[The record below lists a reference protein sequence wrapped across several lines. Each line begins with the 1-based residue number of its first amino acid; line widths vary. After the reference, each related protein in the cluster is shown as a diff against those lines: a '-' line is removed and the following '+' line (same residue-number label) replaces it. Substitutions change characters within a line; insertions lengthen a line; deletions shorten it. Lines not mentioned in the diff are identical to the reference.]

1 MPYAADV
8 VARRAGG
15 RMFEA
20 LGRFVVRRA
29 WWVIVGWLVAAVAVI
44 FTAPSLGDITSADQ
58 GSFLPE
64 SYESVQAIELAEKA
78 FPEQAMASAAVVVKR
93 ADGQPL
99 TPADE
104 AKVGQFAEALRARNI
119 DATSGYLTGPPAVA
133 EDRSV
138 QLVNVGLDAPT
149 PDDPVLLDAVR
160 DIRAAMGPELAGSG
174 LTAGVAGDVA
184 SFVDN
189 EDTFNRAFSVV
200 GISTFVLIIGLVL
213 AIFRSPIAALL
224 PILVIGVVYSVTTG
238 LVAAAGQAFDFTVSQ
253 DLQTILL
260 IVLFGIG
267 TDYILFLLFRYRE
280 RLRAGDDKRT
290 AMVVSVARVGD
301 VIASAAGAVIVA
313 FLVLLLA
320 SLGFFG
326 SLGPA
331 LAIAVGVMLVTSLT
345 LIPALVSRLGR
356 FVFWPSKSWQRQPKA
371 TVAHRLGMAIG
382 RRPAVVAAVSGAVL
396 VALAAGTLS
405 YKADYDFSAGFPQDT
420 ESARAAA
427 DLQRGFAAG
436 ALAPTEAYLTTT
448 DGSALN
454 DTQVS
459 AFAAAAAKAPGVGQ
473 AQPPERGSDPSVAR
487 VNLLLS
493 QNPVSNEAITLVRE
507 DLRDA
512 LHSAAPEGTKAVVG
526 GTTAIFADI
535 NSANNRDLSV
545 ILPAAAGL
553 IALIL
558 ALLLRSLVAPIYLV
572 VAVLLNFAATL
583 GATVYVFQGLQDQPG
598 VTFQLPII
606 LYLFVV
612 AIGTDYNILM
622 IARLREEARE
632 GKEPRDAAAIGV
644 EHAGPTV
651 AAAGLILAGTFA
663 VLMLAPISFLQQM
676 GFAVAIGIVL
686 SAFVMSMF
694 FVPALTALI
703 GHGAW
708 WPGHG
713 DRRPAGASPIEAGPA
728 GVTSPVGVPSS

>member
-1 MPYAADV
+1 
-8 VARRAGG
+8 
-15 RMFEA
+15 MFER
-20 LGRFVVRRA
+20 LGRFVVGKA
-29 WWVIVGWLVAAVAVI
+29 WWVIGGWVVAAIAI
-44 FTAPSLGDITSADQ
+44 IAASPSLSDITSADQ
-58 GSFLPE
+58 ESFLPR
-64 SYESVQAIELAEKA
+64 SYESVQATELAAKS
-78 FPEQAMASAAVVVKR
+78 FPQAATATATVVVKR
-93 ADGQPL
+93 SDGKPL

-104 AKVGQFAEALRARNI
+104 ARVGQLATALKARNI
-119 DATSGYLTGPPAVA
+119 PQTSGYLTGPQAVA
-133 EDRSV
+133 PDKSV
-138 QLVNVGLDAPT
+138 QVVTVGLDADS
-149 PDDPVLLDAVR
+149 PDDPRLLDAVR
-160 DIRAAMGPELAGSG
+160 DLRAALGPDLSGSG

-189 EDTFNRAFSVV
+189 EDTFNEAFAVV
-200 GISTFVLIIGLVL
+200 GVATIVLIIGLIL
-213 AIFRSPIAALL
+213 IIFRSPIAALL
-224 PILVIGVVYSVTTG
+224 PVVVISVVMSVTTG
-238 LVAAAGQAFDFTVSQ
+238 LVAAAGKAFDLNVSQ

-290 AMVVSVARVGD
+290 AMVVSVQRVGE
-301 VIASAAGAVIVA
+301 VITSAAGAVIVA

-345 LIPALVSRLGR
+345 LIPALVSLLGR
-356 FVFWPSKSWQRQPKA
+356 WVFWPSKAWQRPPKA
-371 TVAHRLGMAIG
+371 TLSRRLGAVVG
-382 RRPAVVAAVSGAVL
+382 RRPAIVAAASGALL
-396 VALAAGTLS
+396 VALAAGVLG
-405 YKADYDFSAGFPQDT
+405 YKADYDFGAGFPQDT
-420 ESARAAA
+420 ESARAAQ

-436 ALAPTEAYLTTT
+436 ALAPTEVYLTTGNGT
-448 DGSALN
+448 PLTEQQVN
-454 DTQVS
+454 D
-459 AFAAAAAKAPGVGQ
+459 FAAASARAPGVGQ
-473 AQPPERGSDPSVAR
+473 AQPPERSATDPSVVR
-487 VNLLLS
+487 ISLLLNE
-493 QNPVSNEAITLVRE
+493 NPMSNEAITLVRD
-507 DLRDA
+507 DLRKA
-512 LHSAAPEGTKAVVG
+512 VHEAAPPGTRALVG

-545 ILPAAAGL
+545 ILPVAALL
-553 IALIL
+553 IAIIL
-558 ALLLRSLVAPIYLV
+558 ALLLRSLVAPVYLV
-572 VAVLLNFAATL
+572 IAVLLNFAATL
-583 GATVYVFQGLQDQPG
+583 GATVYVFQGLQGNPG

-632 GKEPRDAAAIGV
+632 GHEPHQAAAIGV

-651 AAAGLILAGTFA
+651 AAAGLILAGTFG

-694 FVPALTALI
+694 FVPALTGLI
-703 GHGAW
+703 GHKAW

-713 DRRPAGASPIEAGPA
+713 DERRNGGGGGRHAAPESADA
-728 GVTSPVGVPSS
+728 TPV

>member
-1 MPYAADV
+1 
-8 VARRAGG
+8 
-15 RMFEA
+15 MFA
-20 LGRFVVRRA
+20 WLGRFAVRRA
-29 WWVIVGWLVAAVAVI
+29 WWVIGGWIAAAIAIIAVS
-44 FTAPSLGDITSADQ
+44 PSLSDITSADQ
-58 GSFLPE
+58 GSFLPR
-64 SYESVQAIELAEKA
+64 SYESVQALELAERA
-78 FPEQAMASAAVVVKR
+78 FPQQATATAIIVVKR

-104 AKVGQFAEALRARNI
+104 TAVGQLAQTLQGKNIAR
-119 DATSGYLTGPPAVA
+119 TSGYLTGPPAVA
-133 EDRSV
+133 PDRSI
-138 QLVNVGLDAPT
+138 QLINVGLESVA
-149 PDDPVLLDAVR
+149 PDDPALLDAVR
-160 DIRAAMGPELAGSG
+160 QIRVQLGAALSG
-174 LTAGVAGDVA
+174 TALTAGVAGDVA

-189 EDTFNRAFSVV
+189 EDTFTNAFAIV
-200 GISTFVLIIGLVL
+200 GTATIALIIGLVL
-213 AIFRSPIAALL
+213 LIFRSPIAALL
-224 PILVIGVVYSVTTG
+224 PIMVIGVVLQVTTS
-238 LVAAAGQAFDFTVSQ
+238 LVAAMGKAFDLNVSQ

-290 AMVVSVARVGD
+290 AMVVSVTRVGE

-331 LAIAVGVMLVTSLT
+331 LAIAVGVMLITSLT
-345 LIPALVSRLGR
+345 LVPALVSLLGR
-356 FVFWPSKSWQRQPKA
+356 YVFWPSKSWQRQPDA
-371 TVAHRLGMAIG
+371 TVSRRLGTAIG
-382 RRPAVVAAVSGAVL
+382 RRPALVAAVSGGLL
-396 VALAAGTLS
+396 VMLAAGCLW

-436 ALAPTEAYLTTT
+436 ALAPTEAYLVNESGAALT
-448 DGSALN
+448 DEQL
-454 DTQVS
+454 Q
-459 AFAAAAAKAPGVGQ
+459 AFAAAAATAPGVGQ
-473 AQPPERGSDPSVAR
+473 AQPPERGADPDVAR
-487 VNLLLS
+487 INLLLTE
-493 QNPVSNEAITLVRE
+493 NPVSNEAITLVRE

-512 LHSAAPEGTKAVVG
+512 LHAAAPPGTRAVVG

-545 ILPAAAGL
+545 ILPTAALL
-553 IALIL
+553 IGLIL
-558 ALLLRSLVAPIYLV
+558 ALLLRSMVAPIYLV
-572 VAVLLNFAATL
+572 IAVLLNFAATL
-583 GATVYVFQGLQDQPG
+583 GATVYVFQGLRDQPG

-632 GKEPRDAAAIGV
+632 GREPRDAAAIGV

-676 GFAVAIGIVL
+676 GFAVALGIVL

-703 GHGAW
+703 GHTAW

-713 DRRPAGASPIEAGPA
+713 DQPTEAVHPAPVSTIAGPPA
-728 GVTSPVGVPSS
+728 A

>member
-1 MPYAADV
+1 
-8 VARRAGG
+8 
-15 RMFEA
+15 MFER
-20 LGRFVVRRA
+20 LGRFVVGKA
-29 WWVIVGWLVAAVAVI
+29 WWVIAGWVLAAIAI
-44 FTAPSLGDITSADQ
+44 IATTPSLSDITSADQ
-58 GSFLPE
+58 ESFLPH
-64 SYESVQAIELAEKA
+64 SYESVQATELGMKA
-78 FPEQAMASAAVVVKR
+78 FPQQATATATIVVKR
-93 ADGQPL
+93 ADGKPL

-104 AKVGQFAEALRARNI
+104 ARVGQFAQALKARNI
-119 DATSGYLTGPPAVA
+119 RATSGYQTGPPAVA
-133 EDRSV
+133 PDKSV
-138 QLVNVGLDAPT
+138 QVVSVGLDATNPN
-149 PDDPVLLDAVR
+149 DPALLDSVR
-160 DIRAAMGPELAGSG
+160 DLRSAIGPDLAGSG

-189 EDTFNRAFSVV
+189 EDTFNKAFAVV
-200 GISTFVLIIGLVL
+200 GVATIILIIGLIL
-213 AIFRSPIAALL
+213 IIFRSPIAALL
-224 PILVIGVVYSVTTG
+224 PVVVVSVVLTITTG
-238 LVAAAGQAFDFTVSQ
+238 LVAAAGKAFDLNVSQ

-290 AMVVSVARVGD
+290 AMVVSVQRVGE
-301 VIASAAGAVIVA
+301 VITSAAGAVIVA

-331 LAIAVGVMLVTSLT
+331 LAIAVAVMLITSLT
-345 LIPALVSRLGR
+345 LIPAVVSLLGR
-356 FVFWPSKSWQRQPKA
+356 YVFWPSKAWQRTPKA
-371 TVAHRLGMAIG
+371 TLSRRLGAAVG
-382 RRPAVVAAVSGAVL
+382 RRPALVAAASGALL
-396 VALAAGTLS
+396 VALAAGVLS

-420 ESARAAA
+420 ESAKAAK

-436 ALAPTEAYLTTT
+436 ALAPTEVYLTTGNGTPLTEQQVT
-448 DGSALN
+448 D
-454 DTQVS
+454 
-459 AFAAAAAKAPGVGQ
+459 FAAAAAKAPGV
-473 AQPPERGSDPSVAR
+473 ARVQPPERASDPSVAR
-487 VNLLLS
+487 VNLLLNE
-493 QNPVSNEAITLVRE
+493 NPVSNEAITLVRD

-512 LHSAAPEGTKAVVG
+512 VHEAAPPGTKALVG

-545 ILPAAAGL
+545 ILPVAAGL

-572 VAVLLNFAATL
+572 IAVLLNFAATL
-583 GATVYVFQGLQDQPG
+583 GATVYLFQGLQDKPG

-632 GKEPRDAAAIGV
+632 GNEPHQAAAIGV

-651 AAAGLILAGTFA
+651 AAAGLILAGTFG

-703 GHGAW
+703 GHKAW

-713 DRRPAGASPIEAGPA
+713 DERRVSGPQA
-728 GVTSPVGVPSS
+728 PPEPVSVAEV

>member
-1 MPYAADV
+1 
-8 VARRAGG
+8 
-15 RMFEA
+15 MFER

-29 WWVIVGWLVAAVAVI
+29 WWVILGWLVAAAAVI
-44 FTAPSLGDITSADQ
+44 VTSPSLGDITSADQ
-58 GSFLPE
+58 GSFLPR
-64 SYESVQAIELAEKA
+64 SYESVQAIEIAERS
-78 FPEQAMASAAVVVKR
+78 FPQQATATATIVAKR

-104 AKVGQFAEALRARNI
+104 AKVGQLAQGLQAKKI
-119 DATSGYLTGPPAVA
+119 PHTSGYLTGPQAVA
-133 EDRSV
+133 PDKSV
-138 QLVNVGLDAPT
+138 QVVNVGLDAPT
-149 PDDPVLLDAVR
+149 PDDPALLDAVR
-160 DIRAAMGPELAGSG
+160 DLRAAIGPELAGSG

-189 EDTFNRAFSVV
+189 EDTFNSAFSVV
-200 GISTFVLIIGLVL
+200 GIATIILIIGLILV
-213 AIFRSPIAALL
+213 IFRSPIAALL
-224 PILVIGVVYSVTTG
+224 PIVVIGVVYAVTTG
-238 LVAAAGQAFDFTVSQ
+238 LVAAVGKAFDLNVSQ

-290 AMVVSVARVGD
+290 AMVVSVERVGE

-331 LAIAVGVMLVTSLT
+331 LAIAVGVMLITSLT

-356 FVFWPSKSWQRQPKA
+356 FVFWPSKSWQRQPQA
-371 TVAHRLGMAIG
+371 TVMHRLGVAIG
-382 RRPAVVAAVSGAVL
+382 RRPAVVAAVSGALL
-396 VALAAGTLS
+396 VALAAGTLA
-405 YKADYDFSAGFPQDT
+405 YKADYDFTAGFPQDT
-420 ESARAAA
+420 ESAKAAA
-427 DLQRGFAAG
+427 DIQRAFAAG
-436 ALAPTEAYLTTT
+436 ALAPTEVYLTT
-448 DGSALN
+448 DNGSPLA
-454 DTQVS
+454 DQQVS
-459 AFAAAAAKAPGVGQ
+459 DFAAAAASAPGVGQ
-473 AQPPERGSDPSVAR
+473 TQPPQRGSDASVAR
-487 VNLLLS
+487 INLLLDE
-493 QNPVSNEAITLVRE
+493 NPVSNEAITLVRD

-512 LHSAAPEGTKAVVG
+512 LHEAAPEGTRAVVG

-545 ILPAAAGL
+545 ILPVAAGL

-572 VAVLLNFAATL
+572 IAVLLNFAATL
-583 GATVYVFQGLQDQPG
+583 GATVYVFQGLQDKPG

-632 GKEPRDAAAIGV
+632 GKEPHDAAAIGV

-663 VLMLAPISFLQQM
+663 VLMIAPISFLQQM

-694 FVPALTALI
+694 LVPALTALI
-703 GHGAW
+703 GHRAW

-713 DRRPAGASPIEAGPA
+713 DQRPARGPHIEPGPA
-728 GVTSPVGVPSS
+728 GVARG

>member
-1 MPYAADV
+1 MIAGWVLAA
-8 VARRAGG
+8 
-15 RMFEA
+15 
-20 LGRFVVRRA
+20 
-29 WWVIVGWLVAAVAVI
+29 AAI
-44 FTAPSLGDITSADQ
+44 ILTTPSLSDITSADQ
-58 GSFLPE
+58 ESFLPR
-64 SYESVQAIELAEKA
+64 SYESVQATELGQKA
-78 FPEQAMASAAVVVKR
+78 FPQQATATAVIVVKR
-93 ADGQPL
+93 ADGQKL

-104 AKVGQFAEALRARNI
+104 AKVGQLAQELKAKNI
-119 DATSGYLTGPPAVA
+119 PHTSGYLTGPPAVA
-133 EDRSV
+133 PDKSV
-138 QLVNVGLDAPT
+138 QIINVGLDAPT
-149 PDDPVLLDAVR
+149 PDDPTLLDAVR
-160 DIRAAMGPELAGSG
+160 DLRADIGPELANSG
-174 LTAGVAGDVA
+174 LSAGVAGDVA

-189 EDTFNRAFSVV
+189 EDTFNNAFAVV
-200 GISTFVLIIGLVL
+200 GIATIILIIGLIL
-213 AIFRSPIAALL
+213 IIFRSPIAALL
-224 PILVIGVVYSVTTG
+224 PVVVVGVVLSITTG
-238 LVAAAGQAFDFTVSQ
+238 LVAAAGKAFDLSVSQ

-290 AMVVSVARVGD
+290 AMIVTVQRVGE
-301 VIASAAGAVIVA
+301 VITSAAGAVIVA

-345 LIPALVSRLGR
+345 LVPAVVSLLGR
-356 FVFWPSKSWQRQPKA
+356 YVFWPSKAWQRTPKA
-371 TVAHRLGMAIG
+371 TLSHRLGTTVG
-382 RRPAVVAAVSGAVL
+382 RRPALVAAISGVIL
-396 VALAAGTLS
+396 VALAAGVLS

-420 ESARAAA
+420 ESAKAAQ

-436 ALAPTEAYLTTT
+436 ALAPTEVYLTTT
-448 DGSALN
+448 NRSPLTEQQVN
-454 DTQVS
+454 D
-459 AFAAAAAKAPGVGQ
+459 FAAAVAKAPGVGQ
-473 AQPPERGSDPSVAR
+473 AQPPERSTDPSVAR
-487 VNLLLS
+487 VNLLLNE
-493 QNPVSNEAITLVRE
+493 NPVSNKAITLVRE
-507 DLRDA
+507 DLRGA
-512 LHSAAPEGTKAVVG
+512 VHTAAPPGTRALVG

-545 ILPAAAGL
+545 ILPVAAGL

-572 VAVLLNFAATL
+572 IAVLLNFAATL
-583 GATVYVFQGLQDQPG
+583 GATVYLFQGLQGEPG

-632 GKEPRDAAAIGV
+632 GNEPHEAAAIGV
-644 EHAGPTV
+644 QHAGPTV

-663 VLMLAPISFLQQM
+663 VLLLAPISFLQQM

-703 GHGAW
+703 GHKAW

-713 DRRPAGASPIEAGPA
+713 DERPNSGRHARAVDQPG
-728 GVTSPVGVPSS
+728 

>member
-1 MPYAADV
+1 MF
-8 VARRAGG
+8 G
-15 RMFEA
+15 R
-20 LGRFVVRRA
+20 LGAFVVRRA
-29 WWVIVGWLVAAVAVI
+29 WWVIAGWLLTGIAIIA
-44 FTAPSLGDITSADQ
+44 TSPSLSDITSADQ
-58 GSFLPE
+58 GSFLPH
-64 SYESVQAIELAEKA
+64 SYESVQAMELGERA
-78 FPEQAMASAAVVVKR
+78 FPQPARAIATIVVKR

-99 TPADE
+99 TQADE
-104 AKVGQFAEALRARNI
+104 GRVAQFAQALQAKNI
-119 DATSGYLTGPPAVA
+119 PHTSGYLTGPQAVA
-133 EDRSV
+133 PDKSV

-149 PDDPVLLDAVR
+149 PDDPALLTAVR
-160 DIRAAMGPELAGSG
+160 DLRTASGPELAGSG
-174 LTAGVAGDVA
+174 LTSGVAGDVA

-189 EDTFNRAFSVV
+189 EDTFNNAFRIV
-200 GISTFVLIIGLVL
+200 GIATFILIIGLVL
-213 AIFRSPIAALL
+213 VIFRSPIAALL
-224 PILVIGVVYSVTTG
+224 PILVIGVVYRVTTG
-238 LVAAAGQAFDFTVSQ
+238 LVAAAGKAFDLNVSQ
-253 DLQTILL
+253 DLQTVLL

-290 AMVVSVARVGD
+290 AMVISVERVGE

-356 FVFWPSKSWQRQPKA
+356 FVFWPSKAWQRQPKA
-371 TVAHRLGMAIG
+371 TLMHRLGLAIG
-382 RRPAVVAAVSGAVL
+382 RRPTLVAAVSGALL
-396 VALAAGTLS
+396 VALAAGTLA

-420 ESARAAA
+420 ESAKAAH
-427 DLQRGFAAG
+427 DLQRAFAAG
-436 ALAPTEAYLTTT
+436 ALAPTEVYLTTQN
-448 DGSALN
+448 GSAL
-454 DTQVS
+454 TEQQVS
-459 AFAAAAAKAPGVGQ
+459 DFAAAAARAPGVGQ
-473 AQPPERGSDPSVAR
+473 AQPPQRGTDPSVVR
-487 VNLLLS
+487 INLLLS
-493 QNPVSNEAITLVRE
+493 ENPVSNEAITLVRD
-507 DLRDA
+507 DLRKTVHA
-512 LHSAAPEGTKAVVG
+512 AAPEGTRALIG

-545 ILPAAAGL
+545 ILPVAAAL

-558 ALLLRSLVAPIYLV
+558 ALLLRSLIAPIYLV
-572 VAVLLNFAATL
+572 IAVLLNFAATL
-583 GATVYVFQGLQDQPG
+583 GATVYLFQGLQNKPG

-632 GKEPRDAAAIGV
+632 GKEPREAAAVGV

-651 AAAGLILAGTFA
+651 AAAGLILAGTFG
-663 VLMLAPISFLQQM
+663 VLILAPISFLQQM

-694 FVPALTALI
+694 LVPALTALM
-703 GHGAW
+703 GHRAW

-713 DRRPAGASPIEAGPA
+713 DQRPAGQSPISPGP
-728 GVTSPVGVPSS
+728 

>member
-1 MPYAADV
+1 
-8 VARRAGG
+8 
-15 RMFEA
+15 MFER

-29 WWVIVGWLVAAVAVI
+29 WWVIGGWLLAAVAIIVA
-44 FTAPSLGDITSADQ
+44 TPSLSDITSADQ
-58 GSFLPE
+58 ESFLPH
-64 SYESVQAIELAEKA
+64 SYESVQATELGKKA
-78 FPEQAMASAAVVVKR
+78 FPQQVAATAAIVVKR

-104 AKVGQFAEALRARNI
+104 AKVGQLAQTLQGKNI
-119 DATSGYLTGPPAVA
+119 AHTSGYLTGPQAVA
-133 EDRSV
+133 PDKSV
-138 QLVNVGLDAPT
+138 QLVNVGLVAT
-149 PDDPVLLDAVR
+149 APDDPALLDAVR
-160 DIRAAMGPELAGSG
+160 ELRAAIGPALAGSG
-174 LTAGVAGDVA
+174 LAAGVGGDVA

-189 EDTFNRAFSVV
+189 EDTFTDAFAIV
-200 GISTFVLIIGLVL
+200 GVATFVLIIGLIL
-213 AIFRSPIAALL
+213 IIFRSPIAALL
-224 PILVIGVVYSVTTG
+224 PIAVISVVLSVTTG
-238 LVAAAGQAFDFTVSQ
+238 LVAAAGKAFDLNVSQ

-290 AMVVSVARVGD
+290 AMIVSVQRVGE
-301 VIASAAGAVIVA
+301 VITSAAAAVIVA

-331 LAIAVGVMLVTSLT
+331 LAIAVAVMLITSLT
-345 LIPALVSRLGR
+345 LIPAVVSLLGR
-356 FVFWPSKSWQRQPKA
+356 YVFWPSKAWQRTPKG
-371 TVAHRLGMAIG
+371 TMSRRLGTVIG
-382 RRPAVVAAVSGAVL
+382 RRPALVALGSGALL
-396 VALAAGTLS
+396 VALAAGVLG
-405 YKADYDFSAGFPQDT
+405 YKADYDFSSGFPQDT
-420 ESARAAA
+420 ESAKAAA

-436 ALAPTEAYLTTT
+436 ALAPTEVYLTTGNGSPLT
-448 DGSALN
+448 DQQVN
-454 DTQVS
+454 D
-459 AFAAAAAKAPGVGQ
+459 FAAAAAGAPGVGRV
-473 AQPPERGSDPSVAR
+473 QPAERGSDPSVAR
-487 VNLLLS
+487 INLLLNE
-493 QNPVSNEAITLVRE
+493 NPVSNEAITLVRG

-512 LHSAAPEGTKAVVG
+512 LHAAAPDGTRALVG

-545 ILPAAAGL
+545 ILPVAAGL

-583 GATVYVFQGLQDQPG
+583 GATVYLFQGLQDKPG

-632 GKEPRDAAAIGV
+632 GNEPHEAAAIGV

-703 GHGAW
+703 GHAAW

-713 DRRPAGASPIEAGPA
+713 DRRRNGGRHAEPEPEAVA
-728 GVTSPVGVPSS
+728 QA

>member
-1 MPYAADV
+1 
-8 VARRAGG
+8 
-15 RMFEA
+15 MFER
-20 LGRFVVRRA
+20 LGKFVVRRA
-29 WWVIVGWLVAAVAVI
+29 WWVIAGWVVAAAAI
-44 FTAPSLGDITSADQ
+44 ILTTPSLSDITSADQ
-58 GSFLPE
+58 ESFLPR
-64 SYESVQAIELAEKA
+64 SYESVQATELGQKA
-78 FPEQAMASAAVVVKR
+78 FPQQATATAVIVVKR
-93 ADGQPL
+93 ADGQKL

-104 AKVGQFAEALRARNI
+104 STVGKLAQALKAKNI
-119 DATSGYLTGPPAVA
+119 PHTSGYQTGPPAVA
-133 EDRSV
+133 PDRSV
-138 QLVNVGLDAPT
+138 QIVNVGLDAPT
-149 PDDPVLLDAVR
+149 PDDPTLLDAVR
-160 DIRAAMGPELAGSG
+160 DLRADIGPELANSG

-189 EDTFNRAFSVV
+189 EDTFNNAFAVV
-200 GISTFVLIIGLVL
+200 GIATIILIIGLIL
-213 AIFRSPIAALL
+213 IIFRSPIAALL
-224 PILVIGVVYSVTTG
+224 PVVVVGVVLSITTG
-238 LVAAAGQAFDFTVSQ
+238 LVAAAGKAFDLSVSQ

-290 AMVVSVARVGD
+290 AMIVTVQRVGE
-301 VIASAAGAVIVA
+301 VITSAAGAVIVA

-345 LIPALVSRLGR
+345 LVPAVVSLLGR
-356 FVFWPSKSWQRQPKA
+356 YVFWPSKAWQRTPKA
-371 TVAHRLGMAIG
+371 TISHRLGSIVG
-382 RRPAVVAAVSGAVL
+382 RRPALVAALSGIIL
-396 VALAAGTLS
+396 VALAAGVLS

-420 ESARAAA
+420 ESAKAAQ

-436 ALAPTEAYLTTT
+436 ALAPTEVYLTTSN
-448 DGSALN
+448 GSQL
-454 DTQVS
+454 TEQQVNE
-459 AFAAAAAKAPGVGQ
+459 FAAAIAKAPGVGQ
-473 AQPPERGSDPSVAR
+473 AQPPERSTDPSVAR
-487 VNLLLS
+487 VNLLLNE
-493 QNPVSNEAITLVRE
+493 NPVSNEAITLVRE

-512 LHSAAPEGTKAVVG
+512 VHASAPPGTRALVG

-545 ILPAAAGL
+545 ILPVAAGL

-572 VAVLLNFAATL
+572 IVVLLNFAATL
-583 GATVYVFQGLQDQPG
+583 GATVYLFQGLQGEPG

-632 GKEPRDAAAIGV
+632 GNAPHEAAAIGV
-644 EHAGPTV
+644 QHAGPTV

-663 VLMLAPISFLQQM
+663 VLLLAPISFLQQM

-703 GHGAW
+703 GHKAW

-713 DRRPAGASPIEAGPA
+713 DERPAGGRHARA
-728 GVTSPVGVPSS
+728 VDQPS

>member
-1 MPYAADV
+1 
-8 VARRAGG
+8 
-15 RMFEA
+15 MFER

-29 WWVIVGWLVAAVAVI
+29 WWVIVGWLVAAAAVI
-44 FTAPSLGDITSADQ
+44 ITSPSLGDITSADQ
-58 GSFLPE
+58 GSFLPR
-64 SYESVQAIELAEKA
+64 SYESVQALEIAEKA
-78 FPEQAMASAAVVVKR
+78 FPQQATATATIVVKR
-93 ADGQPL
+93 SDGQPL
-99 TPADE
+99 TQADE
-104 AKVGQFAEALRARNI
+104 ARVGELAQGLQAKNI
-119 DATSGYLTGPPAVA
+119 PHTSGYLTGPQAVA
-133 EDRSV
+133 PDKSV
-138 QLVNVGLDAPT
+138 QVVNVGLDAPT
-149 PDDPVLLDAVR
+149 PDDPALLDAVR
-160 DIRAAMGPELAGSG
+160 DLRAETGPELAGSG
-174 LTAGVAGDVA
+174 LNAGVAGDVA

-200 GISTFVLIIGLVL
+200 GIATIILIIGLILV
-213 AIFRSPIAALL
+213 IFRSPIAALL
-224 PILVIGVVYSVTTG
+224 PIVVIGVVYAVTTG
-238 LVAAAGQAFDFTVSQ
+238 LVAAVGKAFDLNVSQ

-290 AMVVSVARVGD
+290 AMVVSVERVGE

-331 LAIAVGVMLVTSLT
+331 LAIAVGVMLITSLT

-356 FVFWPSKSWQRQPKA
+356 YVFWPSRSWQRQPRA
-371 TVAHRLGMAIG
+371 TLMHRLGVAIG
-382 RRPAVVAAVSGAVL
+382 RRPAVVAAVSGALL
-396 VALAAGTLS
+396 VALAAGTLA

-420 ESARAAA
+420 ESAKAAA
-427 DLQRGFAAG
+427 DLQRAFAAG
-436 ALAPTEAYLTTT
+436 ALAPTEVYLTTGNGSPLT
-448 DGSALN
+448 DQ
-454 DTQVS
+454 QVS
-459 AFAAAAAKAPGVGQ
+459 EFAAAAANAPGVGQ
-473 AQPPERGSDPSVAR
+473 AQPPQRGSDPTVAR
-487 VNLLLS
+487 INLLLDE
-493 QNPVSNEAITLVRE
+493 NPVSNEAITLVRD
-507 DLRDA
+507 DLRDN
-512 LHSAAPEGTKAVVG
+512 LHAAAPEGTRAVVG

-583 GATVYVFQGLQDQPG
+583 GATVYVFQGLQDNPG

-632 GKEPRDAAAIGV
+632 GREPHDAAAVGV

-663 VLMLAPISFLQQM
+663 VLMIAPISFLRQM
-676 GFAVAIGIVL
+676 GFAVAVGIVL

-694 FVPALTALI
+694 LVPALTALI
-703 GHGAW
+703 GHRAW

-713 DRRPAGASPIEAGPA
+713 DERPAGGSNVEPGPA
-728 GVTSPVGVPSS
+728 GVAKA

>member
-1 MPYAADV
+1 
-8 VARRAGG
+8 
-15 RMFEA
+15 MFER
-20 LGRFVVRRA
+20 LGRFVVGRA
-29 WWVIVGWLVAAVAVI
+29 WWVIAGWVLAAAAI
-44 FTAPSLGDITSADQ
+44 IATTPSLSDITSADQ
-58 GSFLPE
+58 ESFLPR
-64 SYESVQAIELAEKA
+64 SYESVQATELGQKA
-78 FPEQAMASAAVVVKR
+78 FPQQATATAVIVVKR
-93 ADGQPL
+93 ADGQKL

-104 AKVGQFAEALRARNI
+104 AKVGQLAQALKARNI
-119 DATSGYLTGPPAVA
+119 PHTSGYLTGPPAVA
-133 EDRSV
+133 PDKSV
-138 QLVNVGLDAPT
+138 QIINVGLDAPT
-149 PDDPVLLDAVR
+149 PDDPTLLDAVR
-160 DIRAAMGPELAGSG
+160 DLRADIGPELANSG
-174 LTAGVAGDVA
+174 LSAGVAGDVA

-189 EDTFNRAFSVV
+189 EDTFNNAFAVV
-200 GISTFVLIIGLVL
+200 GIATIILIIGLIL
-213 AIFRSPIAALL
+213 IIFRSPIAALL
-224 PILVIGVVYSVTTG
+224 PVVVVGVVLSITTG
-238 LVAAAGQAFDFTVSQ
+238 LVAAAGKAFDLSVSQ

-290 AMVVSVARVGD
+290 AMIVTVQRVGE
-301 VIASAAGAVIVA
+301 VITSAAGAVIVA

-345 LIPALVSRLGR
+345 LVPAVVSLLGR
-356 FVFWPSKSWQRQPKA
+356 YVFWPSKAWQRTPKA
-371 TVAHRLGMAIG
+371 TLSHRLGTTVG
-382 RRPAVVAAVSGAVL
+382 RRPALVAAISGVIL
-396 VALAAGTLS
+396 VALAAGVLS

-420 ESARAAA
+420 ESAKAAQ

-436 ALAPTEAYLTTT
+436 ALAPTEVYLTTT
-448 DGSALN
+448 NRSPLTEQQVN
-454 DTQVS
+454 D
-459 AFAAAAAKAPGVGQ
+459 FAAAVAKAPGVGQ
-473 AQPPERGSDPSVAR
+473 AQPPERSTDPSVAR
-487 VNLLLS
+487 VNLLLNE
-493 QNPVSNEAITLVRE
+493 NPVSNEAITLVRE
-507 DLRDA
+507 DLRGAVHASAPPGTRA
-512 LHSAAPEGTKAVVG
+512 LVG

-545 ILPAAAGL
+545 ILPVAAGL

-572 VAVLLNFAATL
+572 IAVLLNFAATL
-583 GATVYVFQGLQDQPG
+583 GATVYLFQGLQGEPG

-632 GKEPRDAAAIGV
+632 GSEPHEAAAIGV
-644 EHAGPTV
+644 QHAGPTV

-663 VLMLAPISFLQQM
+663 VLLLAPISFLQQM

-703 GHGAW
+703 GHKAW

-713 DRRPAGASPIEAGPA
+713 DERP
-728 GVTSPVGVPSS
+728 TSGRHARAVDQPG

>member
-1 MPYAADV
+1 MFG
-8 VARRAGG
+8 RLGG
-15 RMFEA
+15 
-20 LGRFVVRRA
+20 FVVRRA
-29 WWVIVGWLVAAVAVI
+29 WWVIVGWLLASVVIIVAS
-44 FTAPSLGDITSADQ
+44 PSLSDITSADQ
-58 GSFLPE
+58 GSFLPR
-64 SYESVQAIELAEKA
+64 SYESVQAIELAERA
-78 FPEQAMASAAVVVKR
+78 FPQQTTASAIIVVKR
-93 ADGQPL
+93 TDGQPL
-99 TPADE
+99 TAADE
-104 AKVGQFAEALRARNI
+104 ARVGQLVKSLQAKNI
-119 DATSGYLTGPPAVA
+119 ERTSGFLTGPQAVA
-133 EDRSV
+133 PDRSIQV
-138 QLVNVGLDAPT
+138 VTVGLDAVT
-149 PDDPVLLDAVR
+149 PDDPALLDAVR
-160 DIRAAMGPELAGSG
+160 ELRTALGQQLAGSG
-174 LTAGVAGDVA
+174 LTAGMAGDVA

-189 EDTFNRAFSVV
+189 QDTFTSAFTIV
-200 GISTFVLIIGLVL
+200 GLATIALIIGLIL
-213 AIFRSPIAALL
+213 LIFRSPIAALL
-224 PILVIGVVYSVTTG
+224 PVVVIAIVLQVTTS
-238 LVAAAGQAFDFTVSQ
+238 LVAAVGKLFDLNVSQ

-267 TDYILFLLFRYRE
+267 TDYILFLLFRFRE

-290 AMVVSVARVGD
+290 AMVVSVERVGE

-331 LAIAVGVMLVTSLT
+331 LAIAVAVMLVTSLT
-345 LIPALVSRLGR
+345 LIPSIVSLLGR

-371 TVAHRLGMAIG
+371 TLAHRLGAAIG
-382 RRPAVVAAVSGAVL
+382 RRPALVAAASGAL
-396 VALAAGTLS
+396 LAALAAGVLA

-427 DLQRGFAAG
+427 DVQRGFAAG
-436 ALAPTEAYLTTT
+436 ALAPTDAYLTTT
-448 DGSALN
+448 DGSPLTEQQISQFA
-454 DTQVS
+454 T
-459 AFAAAAAKAPGVGQ
+459 AAASAPGVAQ
-473 AQPPERGSDPSVAR
+473 AQPPQRGTDPSVAR
-487 VNLLLS
+487 ISLLLDR
-493 QNPVSNEAITLVRE
+493 NPVSNEAITLVRGE
-507 DLRDA
+507 LRDT
-512 LHSAAPEGTKAVVG
+512 LHAAAPPGTRGVVG

-545 ILPAAAGL
+545 ILPVAAVL

-572 VAVLLNFAATL
+572 IAVLLNFAATL
-583 GATVYVFQGLQDQPG
+583 GATVYVFQGLLNKPG

-632 GKEPRDAAAIGV
+632 GKEPREAAAIGV

-651 AAAGLILAGTFA
+651 AAAGVILAGTFG

-676 GFAVAIGIVL
+676 GFAVALGIVL

-694 FVPALTALI
+694 LVPALTALI
-703 GHGAW
+703 GHKAW

-713 DRRPAGASPIEAGPA
+713 DEPTAAARAEPERA
-728 GVTSPVGVPSS
+728 GVAKA

>member
-1 MPYAADV
+1 MF
-8 VARRAGG
+8 G
-15 RMFEA
+15 R
-20 LGRFVVRRA
+20 LGAFVVRRA
-29 WWVIVGWLVAAVAVI
+29 WWVIAGWLLASAVI
-44 FTAPSLGDITSADQ
+44 IVASPSLSDITSADQ
-58 GSFLPE
+58 GSFLPR
-64 SYESVQAIELAEKA
+64 SYESVQAIELAESA
-78 FPEQAMASAAVVVKR
+78 FPQQTTATATIVVKR
-93 ADGQPL
+93 TDGQPL

-104 AKVGQFAEALRARNI
+104 ARVGQLVQSLQAKNI
-119 DATSGYLTGPPAVA
+119 ERTSGYLTGPQAVA
-133 EDRSV
+133 PDRSIQV
-138 QLVNVGLDAPT
+138 VTVGLDAVT
-149 PDDPVLLDAVR
+149 PDDPALLDAVR
-160 DIRAAMGPELAGSG
+160 ELRTVLGQELAGSG

-189 EDTFNRAFSVV
+189 EDTFTSAFTIV
-200 GISTFVLIIGLVL
+200 GLATICLIIGLILV
-213 AIFRSPIAALL
+213 IFRSPIAALL
-224 PILVIGVVYSVTTG
+224 PVVVIAIVMQVTTS
-238 LVAAAGQAFDFTVSQ
+238 LVAAVGTLFDLNVSQ

-290 AMVVSVARVGD
+290 AMVVSVERVGE
-301 VIASAAGAVIVA
+301 VIASAAAAVIVA

-345 LIPALVSRLGR
+345 LIPAIVSLLGR

-371 TVAHRLGMAIG
+371 TLAHRLGTAIG
-382 RRPAVVAAVSGAVL
+382 RRPALVAAASGAL
-396 VALAAGTLS
+396 LAALAAGVLA

-427 DLQRGFAAG
+427 DLQRAFAAG
-436 ALAPTEAYLTTT
+436 ALAPTEAYLITT
-448 DGSALN
+448 DGSPLTGQQISQFA
-454 DTQVS
+454 T
-459 AFAAAAAKAPGVGQ
+459 AAASAPGVAQ
-473 AQPPERGSDPSVAR
+473 AQPPQRGTDPSVAR
-487 VNLLLS
+487 ISLLLDR
-493 QNPVSNEAITLVRE
+493 NPVSNEAITLVRGE
-507 DLRDA
+507 LRDT
-512 LHSAAPEGTKAVVG
+512 LHAAAPPGTRAVVG

-545 ILPAAAGL
+545 ILPVAAVL

-572 VAVLLNFAATL
+572 IAVLLNFAATL
-583 GATVYVFQGLQDQPG
+583 GATVYVFQGLQDKPG

-632 GKEPRDAAAIGV
+632 GKEPREAAAIGV

-651 AAAGLILAGTFA
+651 AAAGLILAGTFG

-676 GFAVAIGIVL
+676 GFAVALGIVL

-694 FVPALTALI
+694 LVPALTALI
-703 GHGAW
+703 GHKAW

-713 DRRPAGASPIEAGPA
+713 DEPTEAARAVPER
-728 GVTSPVGVPSS
+728 VGVAEA

>member
-1 MPYAADV
+1 
-8 VARRAGG
+8 
-15 RMFEA
+15 MFER
-20 LGRFVVRRA
+20 LGRFVVGRA
-29 WWVIVGWLVAAVAVI
+29 WWVIAGWVVAAAAI
-44 FTAPSLGDITSADQ
+44 ILTTPSLSDITSADQ
-58 GSFLPE
+58 ESFLPR
-64 SYESVQAIELAEKA
+64 SYESVQATELGQKA
-78 FPEQAMASAAVVVKR
+78 FPQQATATATIVVKR
-93 ADGQPL
+93 ADGQKL
-99 TPADE
+99 TSADE
-104 AKVGQFAEALRARNI
+104 AKVGQLAQSLKAKNI
-119 DATSGYLTGPPAVA
+119 PRTSGYLTGPPAVA
-133 EDRSV
+133 PDKSV
-138 QLVNVGLDAPT
+138 QIINVGLDAPT
-149 PDDPVLLDAVR
+149 PDDPALLDAVR
-160 DIRAAMGPELAGSG
+160 DLRADIGPELANSG

-189 EDTFNRAFSVV
+189 EDTFNNAFAVV
-200 GISTFVLIIGLVL
+200 GVATIILIIGLILV
-213 AIFRSPIAALL
+213 IFRSPIAALL
-224 PILVIGVVYSVTTG
+224 PVVVVGVVLSITTG
-238 LVAAAGQAFDFTVSQ
+238 LVAAAGKAFDLSVSQ

-290 AMVVSVARVGD
+290 AMIVTVQRVGE
-301 VIASAAGAVIVA
+301 VITSAAGAVIVA

-345 LIPALVSRLGR
+345 LIPAVVSLLGR
-356 FVFWPSKSWQRQPKA
+356 YVFWPSKAWQRAPKA
-371 TVAHRLGMAIG
+371 TIWHRLGDTVG
-382 RRPAVVAAVSGAVL
+382 RRPALVAAASGVVL
-396 VALAAGTLS
+396 VALAAGVLG

-420 ESARAAA
+420 ESAKAAQ

-436 ALAPTEAYLTTT
+436 ALAPTEVYLTTSN
-448 DGSALN
+448 GSPLN
-454 DTQVS
+454 EQQVND
-459 AFAAAAAKAPGVGQ
+459 FAAAVAKAPGVGQ
-473 AQPPERGSDPSVAR
+473 AQPPERSTDPSVAR
-487 VNLLLS
+487 VNLLLNE
-493 QNPVSNEAITLVRE
+493 NPVSNEAITLVRD
-507 DLRDA
+507 DLRGA
-512 LHSAAPEGTKAVVG
+512 VHAAAPPGTRALVG

-545 ILPAAAGL
+545 ILPVAAGL

-572 VAVLLNFAATL
+572 IAVLLNFAATL
-583 GATVYVFQGLQDQPG
+583 GATVYLFQGLQGEPG

-632 GKEPRDAAAIGV
+632 GNEPHQAAAIGV

-663 VLMLAPISFLQQM
+663 VLLLAPISFLQQM

-703 GHGAW
+703 GHKAW

-713 DRRPAGASPIEAGPA
+713 DERPAGGPHVPPEPEAVAKG
-728 GVTSPVGVPSS
+728 